1 MHSCYFF
8 FDQGAEG
15 IRIDN
20 FPRNAAISKHISNIY
35 AVGELDPLATVSK
48 METVVNRGFR
58 GVVTDW
64 IVCTFDAELGFLIQ
78 IYPIMKIL
86 GRKSTKI
93 INFRP

>member
-1 MHSCYFF
+1 MRYMQEKSEKKMTVLRPP
-8 FDQGAEG
+8 QK
-15 IRIDN
+15 I
-20 FPRNAAISKHISNIY
+20 P
-35 AVGELDPLATVSK
+35 ATVSK

-64 IVCTFDAELGFLIQ
+64 VVCTFDAELGFLIQ

-93 INFRP
+93 FNFRP